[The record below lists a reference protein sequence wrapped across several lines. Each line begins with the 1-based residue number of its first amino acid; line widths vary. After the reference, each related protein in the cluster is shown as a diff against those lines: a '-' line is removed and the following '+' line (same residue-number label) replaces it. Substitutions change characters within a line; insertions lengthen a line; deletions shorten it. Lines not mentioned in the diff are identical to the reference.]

1 MAAFY
6 LRLLFLAMSCPRSCT
21 FAYGCHEVESIYTW
35 QGLRCVNMMENVHA
49 AHFRKKIRKNK
60 QTFNFSSVTA
70 SFFVTFFME
79 LHCFFADVEQECNL
93 QDLYRTLTNKD
104 YMAQF
109 VTFLYPFPS
118 PVLSFKKKSVSWGWN
133 CDGTSYFCISDIS
146 HYNLPHCPKH
156 FVSDNIT
163 QTLSLQWR
171 RADI

>member
-1 MAAFY
+1 
-6 LRLLFLAMSCPRSCT
+6 
-21 FAYGCHEVESIYTW
+21 
-35 QGLRCVNMMENVHA
+35 VNMMENVHA

-118 PVLSFKKKSVSWGWN
+118 PVLSFKKKVFLEGETVMGPAISVSLTFLITIFLTALN
-133 CDGTSYFCISDIS
+133 ILFLTTLHKLF
-146 HYNLPHCPKH
+146 HYSGGELT
-156 FVSDNIT
+156 FS
-163 QTLSLQWR
+163 
-171 RADI
+171 